1 MRVLFGEV
9 FCRWGGGDSLWGA
22 ASRLLGGREAFR
34 GYASHK
40 CRLIPPSS
48 VACATNCLQ
57 FSFPPRGSLL
67 YVVRT
72 WQIWLCI
79 VVYLCDPPSSSC
91 RVVRKDSRKK
101 ASPRGEA
108 GATAT
113 DEGDQSP
120 PAQCLQTLAPPPT
133 KKARSRTLQNLPTSQ
148 SNQKASPK
156 STRAMQSETTL
167 CHEKAGALGG
177 SSRREWEV
185 WRERD
190 AS

>member
-1 MRVLFGEV
+1 MGEV

-113 DEGDQSP
+113 DEGGSIS
-120 PAQCLQTLAPPPT
+120 A
-133 KKARSRTLQNLPTSQ
+133 
-148 SNQKASPK
+148 
-156 STRAMQSETTL
+156 RAMFTDPCSPAHQKSAKPHSAKNSRLPSQQKLPHKTPPLNEN
-167 CHEKAGALGG
+167 KRNFRFVNGG
-177 SSRREWEV
+177 VLWGS
-185 WRERD
+185 
-190 AS
+190 